1 MHCIVIY
8 TTVCHAAYSKL
19 YPRER
24 EAPLSHHIRIR
35 TVPNEPFDIKRF
47 VAALVELAEAV
58 VQQREA
64 ETATKVTNTTEPDD
78 E

>member
-1 MHCIVIY
+1 M
-8 TTVCHAAYSKL
+8 
-19 YPRER
+19 
-24 EAPLSHHIRIR
+24 SHHIRIR

-58 VQQREA
+58 VQQHEA
-64 ETATKVTNTTEPDD
+64 ETASTIVGTKESED

>member
-1 MHCIVIY
+1 M
-8 TTVCHAAYSKL
+8 
-19 YPRER
+19 
-24 EAPLSHHIRIR
+24 SHHIRIR

-58 VQQREA
+58 VLQREA
-64 ETATKVTNTTEPDD
+64 ETAPTIVGAKENDD